1 LNHDGNLLRYK
12 SLIQKAVGDEGKVL
26 TDLID
31 NLHLI
36 IGEQPKLA
44 DVVGENSKNRFY
56 YVFCNLIRAICNED
70 HPFVFFL
77 DDLQWADMD
86 SLKLLCALFS
96 DKSVKFLLFVGAY
109 RDDQLTESHSLS
121 KAILEIKDTEVTMNH
136 IKINDLSSKD
146 VNDLI
151 SDVLHLSKMDT
162 ISLTTL
168 IYEKTKGNAFFVDQ
182 FLRSLHSKNLL
193 YFSREEHKWKWDTG
207 RFDSNMISSNVSELV
222 LGNVLNLDEAM
233 KNVLMVASCVGS
245 PFLLSMLTLITG
257 ETDSVERVVSQGI
270 ILPIDARKTWHRFAH
285 DHIQE
290 AIFALIPENDREA
303 RHYKIGK
310 LLWEKCVKEGRD
322 ENIFVTVNLLNSGIN
337 MIKDQER
344 HGIARLNLHAG
355 LKAMSSIAFKAAL
368 DYINNGIKCLKEDSW
383 RNDYELTLKLHNSAA
398 EAALCAKNS
407 NYLHKVMHQ
416 VFQNATAFEHKVEC
430 YSIQMRECNIS
441 RNYKETL
448 KIGLFVLEQLGVN
461 IPSEPTESF
470 AMQEVQKALAMIKNE
485 AVDQSILHED
495 NNNSNKSTMQILLD
509 LTLSC
514 YFFWPTGVPIL
525 TSRMIQYSLTNGVSK
540 FSGVA
545 FALFAMTASCKLDDY
560 KEGYQIAQMSLS
572 LLQKF
577 QAKELSTNAYAVIY
591 GNIAHWCESI
601 HKSMGPLMQNYHVG
615 FEVGQIGLSAISG
628 NTYCQYSL
636 FIGRSLGILEAEIKE
651 LNERIPLKSLAIKS
665 TYQAVLNLCAKSEDD
680 PGYLFGEVFDYRKC
694 TKEKENIS
702 DYARSLINCLVI
714 AYFFHKHEM
723 ASKWADTCRPLSKSL
738 FGCYFYPIY
747 TFYDGLV
754 AVTLAKTEKED
765 YKWKNIVNESMT
777 KLKKWSENSENYR
790 NKLCL
795 LEAEMSA
802 LDHDN
807 CKAFKLF
814 DDAIALSKKNKFLN
828 EEALA
833 YERAGIFHLGMKCT
847 EKASHL
853 LSQSYDKYLEWGAI
867 AKANQLKGLHPDL
880 IITRNILETASC
892 APQASIVEESFSIS
906 EMSGISFMSE
916 PICSQKKKK
925 ARFL

>member
-1 LNHDGNLLRYK
+1 
-12 SLIQKAVGDEGKVL
+12 
-26 TDLID
+26 
-31 NLHLI
+31 
-36 IGEQPKLA
+36 
-44 DVVGENSKNRFY
+44 
-56 YVFCNLIRAICNED
+56 
-70 HPFVFFL
+70 
-77 DDLQWADMD
+77 
-86 SLKLLCALFS
+86 
-96 DKSVKFLLFVGAY
+96 
-109 RDDQLTESHSLS
+109 
-121 KAILEIKDTEVTMNH
+121 
-136 IKINDLSSKD
+136 
-146 VNDLI
+146 
-151 SDVLHLSKMDT
+151 
-162 ISLTTL
+162 
-168 IYEKTKGNAFFVDQ
+168 
-182 FLRSLHSKNLL
+182 
-193 YFSREEHKWKWDTG
+193 
-207 RFDSNMISSNVSELV
+207 
-222 LGNVLNLDEAM
+222 
-233 KNVLMVASCVGS
+233 
-245 PFLLSMLTLITG
+245 
-257 ETDSVERVVSQGI
+257 
-270 ILPIDARKTWHRFAH
+270 
-285 DHIQE
+285 
-290 AIFALIPENDREA
+290 
-303 RHYKIGK
+303 
-310 LLWEKCVKEGRD
+310 
-322 ENIFVTVNLLNSGIN
+322 

-560 KEGYQIAQMSLS
+560 KEGYRIAQMSLS

-651 LNERIPLKSLAIKS
+651 LNERIPLIKVAI
-665 TYQAVLNLCAKSEDD
+665 N
-680 PGYLFGEVFDYRKC
+680 
-694 TKEKENIS
+694 
-702 DYARSLINCLVI
+702 
-714 AYFFHKHEM
+714 
-723 ASKWADTCRPLSKSL
+723 
-738 FGCYFYPIY
+738 
-747 TFYDGLV
+747 V
-754 AVTLAKTEKED
+754 A
-765 YKWKNIVNESMT
+765 
-777 KLKKWSENSENYR
+777 
-790 NKLCL
+790 C
-795 LEAEMSA
+795 
-802 LDHDN
+802 
-807 CKAFKLF
+807 
-814 DDAIALSKKNKFLN
+814 
-828 EEALA
+828 
-833 YERAGIFHLGMKCT
+833 
-847 EKASHL
+847 
-853 LSQSYDKYLEWGAI
+853 GA
-867 AKANQLKGLHPDL
+867 A
-880 IITRNILETASC
+880 
-892 APQASIVEESFSIS
+892 
-906 EMSGISFMSE
+906 
-916 PICSQKKKK
+916 
-925 ARFL
+925 